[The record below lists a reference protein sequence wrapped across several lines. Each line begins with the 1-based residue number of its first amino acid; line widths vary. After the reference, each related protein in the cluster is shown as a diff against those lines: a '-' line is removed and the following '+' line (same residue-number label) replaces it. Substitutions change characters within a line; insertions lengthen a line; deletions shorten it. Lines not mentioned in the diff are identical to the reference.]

1 MSDSYS
7 GPVQELYYCTQC
19 GNPIAKEMLELQ
31 DLMYNQESIMDPWYN
46 YMYIMYLVYSKIP
59 RLFQNISS
67 TCIPRLFQI
76 IPRYTV
82 RNSRTLQLGTPD
94 PYS

>member
-7 GPVQELYYCTQC
+7 NVGPVQELYYCTEC

-46 YMYIMYLVYSKIP
+46 YIMYLVYSKIS
-59 RLFQNISS
+59 RLFQDTSS
-67 TCIPRLFQI
+67 IPKYLVYMYTSS
-76 IPRYTV
+76 IPNYPKIHCT
-82 RNSRTLQLGTPD
+82 
-94 PYS
+94 